1 MNTALADLIL
11 TWWRPLWL
19 LTALPAAHSDWQT
32 RTVARLPALAWGLA
46 GLLLGAA
53 AWIAGD
59 PVPALLMLFSIPV
72 FGWAVRT
79 RRAGLGDL
87 YYGLPVLLDPAAW
100 LLAAAAG
107 LALRRHTGACLPLV
121 SLMWLG
127 LFVLHLAAPLWS
139 A

>member
-1 MNTALADLIL
+1 MSTALADLIL

-19 LTALPAAHSDWQT
+19 LTALPAAYSDWQT
-32 RTVARLPALAWGLA
+32 RTVARLPALLWGLG
-46 GLLLGAA
+46 GLLLGTA
-53 AWIAGD
+53 AWMAGD
-59 PVPALLMLFSIPV
+59 PVPALLMLCSIPL

-87 YYGLPVLLDPAAW
+87 YYGLPVLLNPEAW
-100 LLAAAAG
+100 FLAAAAG
-107 LALRRHTGACLPLV
+107 LALRRHTGASLPLV

-127 LFVLHLAAPLWS
+127 LFVLHLTAPLWP